1 VDELLPSGGL
11 GSDIATGGQPLQPYN
26 GGEGGVGRL
35 AQLHARSRL
44 SQADRQVASG
54 YDALEQ
60 LADLLDLP
68 QNIRVIIFCFF
79 IFKNNADARVNS
91 SVYLVVR
98 SKRTRCTRC
107 LRRSGRRF
115 KQNVVETAVIYVACK
130 EAGVPRTF
138 RELARSTGL
147 REKHIRKYYGL
158 VRKVVVPKT
167 DQAIAPTTA
176 ADLVVRATRHTTRH
190 Q

>member
-1 VDELLPSGGL
+1 MLGERAVDTRAEWRSFADELGTSGSDPSRASRVDELLPSGGL

-68 QNIRVIIFCFF
+68 QNVRVIIFVFSIFF
-79 IFKNNADARVNS
+79 
-91 SVYLVVR
+91 L
-98 SKRTRCTRC
+98 
-107 LRRSGRRF
+107 
-115 KQNVVETAVIYVACK
+115 
-130 EAGVPRTF
+130 
-138 RELARSTGL
+138 
-147 REKHIRKYYGL
+147 
-158 VRKVVVPKT
+158 
-167 DQAIAPTTA
+167 
-176 ADLVVRATRHTTRH
+176 
-190 Q
+190 